1 MGESSKVHITASRVV
16 ALIGMLMTI
25 GDGINQIIAAIR
37 LNDPIPALWAIL
49 IILIALVLF
58 LSIGLL
64 EMRKFKLPY
73 EWWFLL
79 IIGIILVVLW
89 WVGSGI
95 HLVCG
100 VLILIACLVELMTEK
115 ETYWPSKIVA
125 FIGAIFAIVEST
137 LGIISQDPFNVFW
150 GVIGIV
156 ISIFLLLSLQKKIK
170 ANIPYSWHLVLII
183 GFICFMWIQP
193 MGYLVSGTVILV
205 AFVLVL
211 MAY

>member
-1 MGESSKVHITASRVV
+1 MGESSKIQITASKVV
-16 ALIGMLMTI
+16 ALIGMLITI
-25 GDGINQIIAAIR
+25 GNGIELIIEGIED
-37 LNDPIPALWAIL
+37 NNPIPALWAIL
-49 IILIALVLF
+49 IIVIALVLF

-64 EMRKFKLPY
+64 DMRKFKLPY

-79 IIGIILVVLW
+79 IIGIILVLLW
-89 WVGSGI
+89 FVNSGLQ
-95 HLVCG
+95 LVCG
-100 VLILIACLVELMTEK
+100 VLILVACLLELLAQK

-125 FIGAIFAIVEST
+125 FIGAIFAIIESA
-137 LGIISQDPFNVFW
+137 LGIASYDPINIFW
-150 GVIGIV
+150 GIVGIV

-170 ANIPYSWHLVLII
+170 ANIPYSWHLVLIV